1 MPDEK
6 IRQNDMQ
13 KLTRRMREEG
23 DTMIQ
28 TDSLSY
34 IYGIGSGYERCALKN
49 INITIQD
56 KEFLAIVGHT
66 GSGKSTL
73 IRQLNALEKP
83 TSGTVYFN
91 GEDIHAKDYDRQ
103 KLRSRIGMVF
113 QYAEYQLFEVSVIK
127 DVMFGPL
134 NQGLS
139 EEEAEER
146 AYEALKLVGITDAEM
161 DTSPFALSGGQKR
174 RVAIAGVLAM
184 QPEVL
189 ILDEPAAGLDPRGR
203 DSIFQMLRR
212 LHKEREMTIILV
224 SHSMDD
230 VAKLVERMLV
240 MDHGRIVLDGKPKS
254 IFAYRKELEAIG
266 LGIPSVTR
274 ILQRIKESGE
284 DIDASAVTVGD
295 AADSIEAWYRKNR
308 NGG

>member
-1 MPDEK
+1 
-6 IRQNDMQ
+6 
-13 KLTRRMREEG
+13 
-23 DTMIQ
+23 MIQ

-49 INITIQD
+49 INITIHD

-73 IRQLNALEKP
+73 IQQLNALLKP

-134 NQGLS
+134 NQGLT

-146 AYEALKLVGITDAEM
+146 AYEALQLVGITDTEM
-161 DTSPFALSGGQKR
+161 DASPFALSGGQKR
-174 RVAIAGVLAM
+174 RAAIAGVLAM

-189 ILDEPAAGLDPRGR
+189 ILDEPAAGLDPKGR
-203 DSIFQMLRR
+203 DSIFQMLQK
-212 LHKEREMTIILV
+212 LHEERGMTVILV
-224 SHSMDD
+224 SHSMED
-230 VAKLVERMLV
+230 VANLVERMLV
-240 MDHGRIVLDGKPKS
+240 MDHGKIVLDGSPKN
-254 IFAYRKELEAIG
+254 IFAYRRELEAIG

-274 ILQRIKESGE
+274 ILQKLKERGE
-284 DIDASAVTVGD
+284 DIDASAVTVKE
-295 AADSIEAWYRKNR
+295 AADSIEAWYRRKAETEGR
-308 NGG
+308 I